1 LPVIT
6 LVPYLIGPVLER
18 LSCQRHRKLVFTAGI
33 LFTLTPLL
41 FFKYSNYSINQ
52 LVIPL
57 GISFYTFQSLAY
69 LTSVYKRQTKP
80 YLHFG
85 LLALHIAFFTHL
97 LAGPIVSP
105 NDLIPQ
111 LRAPA
116 RVSKKLRDQGLRLIS
131 FGLFKKFA
139 IANNL
144 EVFGTT
150 ALAFPEK
157 YAGFPL
163 LLATILLLYR
173 LYFDFS
179 GYTDIAQGASL
190 LFGIQLPRSFDNP
203 FAARSISDFWRRW
216 NITLVS
222 WFREHVY
229 FPLSRQWSSHFGIRA
244 ALVLTMILV
253 GLWHA
258 PTWPWLAFG
267 VTNGVLLILDSHTG
281 SFRTELAERLK
292 LNSIPSVRTALSV
305 VFTFLLLCIPAIMA
319 HTPFNNEVLPNV
331 WRILPF
337 QSDYFNSAAFKDFFS
352 TQQTPFFF
360 SCLLA
365 LIIGVE
371 SLNFLISK
379 NLEARWRN
387 FPSALRTVFYS
398 IALGIFVYFAN
409 MDKLSFYYFQF

>member
-1 LPVIT
+1 MLLINQFHKFIVFFPATLLVYHLTSRDSKWAVLLIASYWLFISLDPTFWWILPVIT

-281 SFRTELAERLK
+281 SFRTELAERP
-292 LNSIPSVRTALSV
+292 NSTIRGFHLSA
-305 VFTFLLLCIPAIMA
+305 PM
-319 HTPFNNEVLPNV
+319 HSRNNGSHAV
-331 WRILPF
+331 
-337 QSDYFNSAAFKDFFS
+337 
-352 TQQTPFFF
+352 QQ
-360 SCLLA
+360 
-365 LIIGVE
+365 
-371 SLNFLISK
+371 
-379 NLEARWRN
+379 
-387 FPSALRTVFYS
+387 
-398 IALGIFVYFAN
+398 
-409 MDKLSFYYFQF
+409 